1 VPLQIVSMVRAP
13 FHAARPVGGVLLA
26 VVAAVVA
33 TGVRYRF
40 IEPEA
45 LGAACEGGGPW
56 WCAPRT
62 LLIVATELGAFGML
76 ALAAAVAALLIGTR
90 RHAYS
95 AHAALL
101 VGGAGLILYNATFS
115 GIAVVLALLTLAFRR
130 ESSP

>member
-1 VPLQIVSMVRAP
+1 MQIVSMVRAP
-13 FHAARPVGGVLLA
+13 FHAARPVGGALLA
-26 VVAAVVA
+26 VAAAVAA

-76 ALAAAVAALLIGTR
+76 AFAAALAAVLAGVR
-90 RHAYS
+90 WHAYP
-95 AHAALL
+95 AHAALF

-130 ESSP
+130 ENQA